1 GQLQTPPLKTD
12 SLHKFLD
19 KVSAALTTLGP
30 ICNHPF
36 SQLLCFPHIEHQLIA
51 RCAGR
56 FFLAQQPITLICY
69 EAEYEILYPW
79 GFAEETCAK
88 RLHNIVFEMNAPK
101 KPLFIESKFD
111 LKQLICRYLD
121 DNEPRLWNT
130 IELAKCLPNYYDM
143 LDPQADAEFFI
154 EVYRLILTSRKEC
167 DDEGT
172 RVKASNILEALPT
185 VAKFLPNYL
194 VGNKS
199 KRMLARTKST
209 EIPEEKRQFYG
220 TEESV
225 LTAYDGLQRSLM
237 NIPSRI
243 G

>member
-1 GQLQTPPLKTD
+1 
-12 SLHKFLD
+12 
-19 KVSAALTTLGP
+19 
-30 ICNHPF
+30 
-36 SQLLCFPHIEHQLIA
+36 
-51 RCAGR
+51 
-56 FFLAQQPITLICY
+56 
-69 EAEYEILYPW
+69 
-79 GFAEETCAK
+79 
-88 RLHNIVFEMNAPK
+88 MNAPK

-243 G
+243 GNTLAAYKPSKLSNQAQKALKEYASHFWMR